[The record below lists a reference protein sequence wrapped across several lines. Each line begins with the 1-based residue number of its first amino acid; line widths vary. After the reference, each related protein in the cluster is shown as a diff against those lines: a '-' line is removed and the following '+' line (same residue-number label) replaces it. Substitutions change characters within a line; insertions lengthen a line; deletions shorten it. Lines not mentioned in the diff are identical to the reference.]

1 MEGNSSNRRNTRTIL
16 VLCPCLS
23 TTPTI
28 MAQST
33 GINETE
39 FQVIVRLVA
48 SASTEMV
55 YLLIPVAAVSA
66 LSPEL
71 PPPSTSCSM
80 LGGPGRFKTLGK
92 LPL

>member
-1 MEGNSSNRRNTRTIL
+1 MYLEWKYVAVYNRWTGL
-16 VLCPCLS
+16 VDWTTGLS

-28 MAQST
+28 VAQIT
-33 GINETE
+33 GKNETE

-48 SASTEMV
+48 SASTETV
-55 YLLIPVAAVSA
+55 YLLIPVAVSA

-80 LGGPGRFKTLGK
+80 LGGPG
-92 LPL
+92 